1 MRISGCFKEMCIVY
15 LPKLKYNKNERK
27 ENMRLAMEQEQKSQE
42 KQTKHTD
49 QLPTTA
55 RLMKMLETSPG
66 RFMDSLLSSGNRDM
80 VFHEYLY
87 SLLKKQNLEIPDL
100 IAGSCISKTYAY
112 QFLNGERLPGRNIV
126 LRMAFFL
133 KLKVDET
140 QRLLT
145 LAGKSILYPK
155 LHRDAA
161 ILFCLRKKMT
171 LDEAN
176 FFLDDLGEET
186 LL

>member
-1 MRISGCFKEMCIVY
+1 MTM
-15 LPKLKYNKNERK
+15 ERK
-27 ENMRLAMEQEQKSQE
+27 PHVKQE
-42 KQTKHTD
+42 KCTEQI
-49 QLPTTA
+49 PTTA

-66 RFMDSLLSSGNRDM
+66 HFMDSQLSSRHKDI

-87 SLLKKQNLEIPDL
+87 SLLEKQSFQISDL
-100 IAGSCISKTYAY
+100 ITGSCISKTYAY

-133 KLKVDET
+133 RLKVDET

-176 FFLDDLGEET
+176 FFLEDLGEET